1 MIPEFS
7 ESAINVLTAYGIAT
21 VLIAALVVHT
31 LIKAGRSKRW
41 LREAENYE
49 SD

>member
-7 ESAINVLTAYGIAT
+7 ESTINVFAAYSIAT
-21 VLIAALVVHT
+21 ALIAALVVHT

-41 LREAENYE
+41 LQEAEKHE